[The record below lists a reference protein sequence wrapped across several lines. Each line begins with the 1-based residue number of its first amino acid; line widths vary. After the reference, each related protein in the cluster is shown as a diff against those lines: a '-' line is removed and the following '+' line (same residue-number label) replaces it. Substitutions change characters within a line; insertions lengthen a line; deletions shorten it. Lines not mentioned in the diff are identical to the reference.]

1 MTFDIDYDL
10 IEELADEWRDEQ
22 IQEIVSILEY
32 AGLEAVKEAR
42 LKGNYTDRT
51 GNLRSSIGF
60 VVVDDGR
67 IVSSNFEVV
76 PPKRKAKGSDGGM
89 TGKKNAQSFAL
100 ELSKEYSKGIA
111 LIIVAGM
118 NYAIYV
124 ENGHYIKV
132 GNSVRRTRPYDVLVS
147 GELVADKM
155 VPEMLNA
162 IGIKI

>member
-67 IVSSNFEVV
+67 IVSSNFEAV

-100 ELSKEYSKGIA
+100 ELNKT
-111 LIIVAGM
+111 L
-118 NYAIYV
+118 
-124 ENGHYIKV
+124 
-132 GNSVRRTRPYDVLVS
+132 RRLSFR
-147 GELVADKM
+147 
-155 VPEMLNA
+155 
-162 IGIKI
+162 